1 MCGNALYKKCS
12 AFPQKADVC
21 PSDEM
26 PLASQNSL
34 NFRME
39 ILSAEQ
45 IRAWDEYTMQHEPI
59 TSIDL
64 MERAAGSC
72 LSWLEKAGYLGRS
85 FSIYCG
91 KGNNG
96 GDGLALARMLS
107 SLECAVSVHIL
118 EFGHIGTEDFQANLA
133 LLHET
138 PVEVRFV
145 QTEEHF
151 HPVPAGDMLIDAL
164 FGSGLNRKLEGV
176 AAALVDHLNR
186 SGNEII
192 AIDIPSGLFVSK
204 SSKGNTVVRATH
216 TLSFQ
221 VYKPAF
227 LMPENEAWVGEVH
240 ILDIGLHP
248 GFLQKTNSDA
258 ELLDAAIIGAIY
270 KPRKSFAHKGNFGH
284 ALLVTGAYGK
294 IGAAVLS
301 GRACLRTGA
310 GLVTILVP
318 RCGYSIIQT
327 TLPEAMVLTD
337 EDEKIHTTLPPG
349 GHGGDLGSGGIQ
361 HSGSG
366 AAAGGDGDSRLAATG
381 PDAALDKY
389 SVVGVGPGLGQDP
402 RTVAFMWELLRRYRK
417 PMVVDADALNI
428 LGANPEMMGLLPPYS
443 ILSPHPKEFERLFG
457 PSTDDYAR
465 LDKAREMARQH
476 QCIIILKGHYT
487 FIAMPGG
494 KSYFNSTGNAGMAK
508 GGSGDVLTGI
518 LTALLGQSYSPGEA
532 ALLGVYLHG
541 LAGDLAAA
549 ADSQESMLP
558 TDLTD
563 QLGNAFRLI
572 QKSQ

>member
-1 MCGNALYKKCS
+1 
-12 AFPQKADVC
+12 
-21 PSDEM
+21 
-26 PLASQNSL
+26 
-34 NFRME
+34 ME
-39 ILSAEQ
+39 IFSAEQ

-59 TSIDL
+59 ASIDL
-64 MERAAGSC
+64 MERAASSC
-72 LSWLEKAGYLGRS
+72 LSWLEKAGYLGQS

-107 SLECAVSVHIL
+107 LLDCTVTVYIL

-133 LLHET
+133 LLHQT

-145 QTEEHF
+145 QSEEHF
-151 HPVPAGDMLIDAL
+151 HPIPAGDILIDAL

-176 AAALVDHLNR
+176 TARLVEHLNQ

-192 AIDIPSGLFVSK
+192 AIDIPSGLFVSR
-204 SSKGNTVVRATH
+204 SSKGNTIVRATH

-227 LMPENEAWVGEVH
+227 LMPENEAWVGQVH

-248 GFLQKTNSDA
+248 GFLQKTNSEA
-258 ELLDAAIIGAIY
+258 ELLDPAIIGAIY
-270 KPRKSFAHKGNFGH
+270 KPRNSFAHKGNFGH
-284 ALLVTGAYGK
+284 ALLITGSYGK
-294 IGAAVLS
+294 LGASVLS
-301 GRACLRTGA
+301 GRSCLKTGA

-318 RCGYSIIQT
+318 GCGYNIIQT

-337 EDEKIHTTLPPG
+337 DDGKVHTALPPAEG
-349 GHGGDLGSGGIQ
+349 GSGT
-361 HSGSG
+361 S
-366 AAAGGDGDSRLAATG
+366 ATG
-381 PDAALDKY
+381 GTDAALDKY
-389 SVVGVGPGLGQDP
+389 SVVGVGPGMGQDP
-402 RTVAFMWELLRRYRK
+402 RTIAFLWELLRRYRK

-428 LGANPEMMGLLPPYS
+428 LGAHPEMMDLLPPYS
-443 ILSPHPKEFERLFG
+443 ILTPHPKEFERLFG
-457 PSTDDYAR
+457 PSPDDYAR
-465 LDKAREMARQH
+465 LDKTREMARKH
-476 QCIIILKGHYT
+476 QCIIVLKGHYT

-508 GGSGDVLTGI
+508 GGSGDALTGI

-558 TDLTD
+558 TDLTNH
-563 QLGNAFRLI
+563 LGNAFQII
-572 QKSQ
+572 QKRQ

>member
-1 MCGNALYKKCS
+1 
-12 AFPQKADVC
+12 
-21 PSDEM
+21 
-26 PLASQNSL
+26 
-34 NFRME
+34 ME
-39 ILSAEQ
+39 IFSAEQ

-59 TSIDL
+59 ASIDL
-64 MERAAGSC
+64 MERAAAGC
-72 LSWLEKAGYLGRS
+72 MAWLEKAGYLGRS

-107 SLECAVSVHIL
+107 SLDCPVTVHIL
-118 EFGHIGTEDFQANLA
+118 EFGHIGTEDFQANLG
-133 LLHET
+133 LLHQT
-138 PVEVRFV
+138 PVEVKFV
-145 QTEEHF
+145 QTPEHF
-151 HPVPAGDMLIDAL
+151 HPIPPGDILIDAL
-164 FGSGLNRKLEGV
+164 LGSGLNRKLEGV
-176 AAALVDHLNR
+176 TAGLVEHLNR

-204 SSKGNTVVRATH
+204 SSKGNTIVRATH

-248 GFLQKTNSDA
+248 GFLQQANSDA
-258 ELLDAAIIGAIY
+258 ELLDPAIIRAIY

-284 ALLVTGAYGK
+284 ALLVTGSYGK
-294 IGAAVLS
+294 MGAAVLS
-301 GRACLRTGA
+301 GRSCLKTGA

-318 RCGYSIIQT
+318 GCGYTIIQT
-327 TLPEAMVLTD
+327 SLPEAMVLTD
-337 EDEKIHTTLPPG
+337 EDEKIHTALPPAE
-349 GHGGDLGSGGIQ
+349 HPAEHPDDRKSGGNGGPSIP
-361 HSGSG
+361 
-366 AAAGGDGDSRLAATG
+366 AGRT
-381 PDAALDKY
+381 DAALDKY
-389 SVVGVGPGLGQDP
+389 SVLGVGPGLGQDP

-428 LGANPEMMGLLPPYS
+428 LGANPGMMPLLPPYS
-443 ILSPHPKEFERLFG
+443 ILTPHPKEFERLFG
-457 PSTDDYAR
+457 PSADDYAR
-465 LDKAREMARQH
+465 LDKAREMARKH
-476 QCIIILKGHYT
+476 QCIIVLKGHYT

-494 KSYFNSTGNAGMAK
+494 KGYFNSTGNAGMAK

-518 LTALLGQSYSPGEA
+518 LTALLGQTYSPNEA

-563 QLGNAFRLI
+563 QLGKAFQII
-572 QKSQ
+572 QKRE